1 MVIHAPEMTAVLVA
15 VVLVHRSDAFHVNIV
30 TMRNVGWNMDIVR
43 LKGGGTRQES
53 ALPMGLW
60 TYLIVA
66 RFVPNIRTTFKLI
79 YQLGYHSMI

>member
-1 MVIHAPEMTAVLVA
+1 MVKNAPEMTAVLVA

-43 LKGGGTRQES
+43 LKKKKGGSRQDI

-60 TYLIVA
+60 T
-66 RFVPNIRTTFKLI
+66 
-79 YQLGYHSMI
+79 